1 MMRTD
6 LMICLAISYMIGAG
20 GRLATMVQ
28 RNENRKYSSPGVNE
42 FQFYKTKRLSAL
54 YVVL

>member
-1 MMRTD
+1 MRTD